1 MSEKRE
7 YEDYEEL
14 GRNIRE
20 AYQSLHDIDLHKANE
35 TLRAAVAKA
44 ASMWGDE
51 DPQMTVAV
59 SSLRSLQQLELQ
71 PYIEWPDLEGPGI
84 DRNLRIYLEVDRPES
99 CVVGLRP

>member
-1 MSEKRE
+1 MLEKRE
-7 YEDYEEL
+7 YEYYEEL
-14 GRNIRE
+14 GRDIRE

-59 SSLRSLQQLELQ
+59 SRLRSLQQLKLQ
-71 PYIEWPDLEGPGI
+71 PYIE
-84 DRNLRIYLEVDRPES
+84 RP
-99 CVVGLRP
+99 GLRSPEDTASTAR